1 MVIRTLGFPATLIR
15 LFGFSF
21 LEYWYWYSCRC
32 GMIALMVACV
42 HVALTLQLK
51 LKKGKTTIDIYR
63 FMVCYL
69 CHYLLAG
76 FRKIQDCVME
86 EEEFEGLED

>member
-1 MVIRTLGFPATLIR
+1 V
-15 LFGFSF
+15 
-21 LEYWYWYSCRC
+21 Y
-32 GMIALMVACV
+32 
-42 HVALTLQLK
+42 VALALRLK
-51 LKKGKTTIDIYR
+51 LKKGRTTIGIYR
-63 FMVCYL
+63 FMVWYL

>member
-1 MVIRTLGFPATLIR
+1 MWYDCFNGCVRARSLGTAAQI
-15 LFGFSF
+15 
-21 LEYWYWYSCRC
+21 
-32 GMIALMVACV
+32 
-42 HVALTLQLK
+42 K
-51 LKKGKTTIDIYR
+51 KKGRTTIGIYR
-63 FMVCYL
+63 FMVWYL